1 MPPPT
6 TITAPTTFRSGME
19 SLTAIA
25 SLHSTSW
32 NAIQL
37 PLRQIGRQQERERQR
52 CQVDIKDGDHPEC
65 R

>member
-1 MPPPT
+1 
-6 TITAPTTFRSGME
+6 ME